1 MRVMRY
7 VLEHCEKD
15 YVNKPSF
22 RERITAVDRA
32 CKVSGPHRVAAAAA
46 VVAAAAAAAAAA
58 VVATILCT
66 VQRATLGSAVERHA
80 WHLIY
85 ATVPMLCINV

>member
-15 YVNKPSF
+15 FVNKPSF

-32 CKVSGPHRVAAAAA
+32 CKVSGPHEVAAL
-46 VVAAAAAAAAAA
+46 VVP
-58 VVATILCT
+58 
-66 VQRATLGSAVERHA
+66 E
-80 WHLIY
+80 
-85 ATVPMLCINV
+85 